1 MKKLSLYIFFILM
14 FCNVG
19 FAELR
24 NFTPNDP
31 TGMYTYFDTKS
42 IKNTNGYTEV
52 MTLTDSPSPGP
63 DGILSFKV
71 LYNFDCSSFN
81 AKTIKAESFTKNMG
95 KGEGTSRQLPE
106 GWIDFDP
113 NSVTYNLAKHVCD
126 LSK

>member
-19 FAELR
+19 FAEWR

-31 TGMYTYFDTKS
+31 TRTYTYFDTKS

-63 DGILSFKV
+63 DGILSFKF
-71 LYNFDCSSFN
+71 L
-81 AKTIKAESFTKNMG
+81 
-95 KGEGTSRQLPE
+95 
-106 GWIDFDP
+106 
-113 NSVTYNLAKHVCD
+113 
-126 LSK
+126 

>member
-14 FCNVG
+14 LCNVG
-19 FAELR
+19 FAEWR

-71 LYNFDCSSFN
+71 LYNFNCSSFN
-81 AKTIKAESFTKNMG
+81 AKIIKAESFTKNMG

-106 GWIDFDP
+106 GSIDFDP